1 MYRFDDKTR
10 RQLLEDALVADL
22 LNPAGT
28 EARDATGP
36 VSAESPPVAPGVAPG
51 ANGRPK
57 RSA

>member
-22 LNPAGT
+22 LDPASS
-28 EARDATGP
+28 EARGATGP
-36 VSAESPPVAPGVAPG
+36 VSAESTPVAPVAAPG
-51 ANGRPK
+51 ATGRPK